1 MCYVRSPA
9 LMADARTTQ
18 MPVRALNLHEYQ
30 SANIMRDNGV
40 NTPKGGV
47 AKTPE
52 DAEKIAKEIGGN
64 DLVFLSP
71 SPLFS
76 LALPYT
82 LSLLLSPLSP
92 HPFLSLSLSLNFGL
106 CWKKMCR

>member
-1 MCYVRSPA
+1 MRQVRSLA

-52 DAEKIAKEIGGN
+52 DDEKIDKEIGGN
-64 DLVFLSP
+64 DLVCLEPFP
-71 SPLFS
+71 P
-76 LALPYT
+76 P
-82 LSLLLSPLSP
+82 LSLSLILSLSLSLSP
-92 HPFLSLSLSLNFGL
+92 HLRSTLHSLSLSLNFGL
-106 CWKKMCR
+106 